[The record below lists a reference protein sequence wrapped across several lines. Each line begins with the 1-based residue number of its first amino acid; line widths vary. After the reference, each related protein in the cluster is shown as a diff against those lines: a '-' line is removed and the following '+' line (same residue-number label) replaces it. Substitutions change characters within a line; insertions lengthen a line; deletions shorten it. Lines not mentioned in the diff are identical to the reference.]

1 MYDALNRRQS
11 NAGAFK
17 FIRVVQSLKHAKQFT
32 YVLHIKAHS
41 VVPYEYYQFISVSL
55 GASDFDLGLDARACE
70 FNGIGDK
77 IDERKLQH
85 RTISVKIG

>member
-11 NAGAFK
+11 DAGAFK
-17 FIRVVQSLKHAKQFT
+17 FIRLVQALKHAKQFI

-55 GASDFDLGLDARACE
+55 GASDFDLGLRAGARE
-70 FNGIGDK
+70 FNRIGNK
-77 IDERKLQH
+77 IHQH
-85 RTISVKIG
+85 KP